1 MSVEHPAS
9 EKQRGFMAKFGL
21 PIPPSCT
28 AEQATE
34 AIGLAQIVL
43 RYVSQIA
50 NQNWRIRVEDQELYP
65 IVQAAMAAPGLAEQI
80 RENMD
85 ASAQAAWTAVDDWE
99 NDAAS
104 SSGARRKIER
114 RDVTIDV
121 KEDACY
127 FFVKMRLEK
136 RIPELAAR
144 ENQPPPQAQPPAAQ
158 SGFTPRIFLAQETR
172 WERLKRAWAA
182 LTSRRAQ

>member
-1 MSVEHPAS
+1 MPVEQLAS
-9 EKQRGFMAKFGL
+9 EKQRAVMAKLGL
-21 PIPPSCT
+21 PVSPLCS

-34 AIGLAQIVL
+34 SIWLAQIVL

-50 NQNWRIRVEDQELYP
+50 NKNWRIRVEDRELQP
-65 IVQAAMAAPGLAEQI
+65 IVQAVMAAPGLAEQI

-99 NDAAS
+99 HDAAS
-104 SSGARRKIER
+104 SSGARRAIER

-127 FFVKMRLEK
+127 FFV
-136 RIPELAAR
+136 
-144 ENQPPPQAQPPAAQ
+144 
-158 SGFTPRIFLAQETR
+158 
-172 WERLKRAWAA
+172 
-182 LTSRRAQ
+182 